1 MDNNC
6 NGILDENAPDG
17 LIWYLDADV
26 DGFGDANVSVTAC
39 TQPLGYASNADD
51 CDDARFES
59 SPVALEF
66 CNGVDDD
73 CDGVVDDEDIV
84 DFQVLFLDTDG
95 DGYGDPSSP
104 IQACAQDPTMVSNNQ
119 DCDDGN
125 ADVYPYAPEACN
137 GLDDNCNTVVDEG
150 AADLVVYYVDEDQDG
165 YGSGLSELSCSG
177 GPP

>member
-1 MDNNC
+1 MDSERNPDAVKLCDQMDNNC

-95 DGYGDPSSP
+95 DGYGDRR
-104 IQACAQDPTMVSNNQ
+104 AQFGGV
-119 DCDDGN
+119 
-125 ADVYPYAPEACN
+125 
-137 GLDDNCNTVVDEG
+137 
-150 AADLVVYYVDEDQDG
+150 
-165 YGSGLSELSCSG
+165 CSG
-177 GPP
+177 SHDGEQQPGL